1 MSTRTQKR
9 KNQQRSSKVVSEIL
23 SSPVLTEIVDPK
35 EQGVKVAGPPEDK
48 SARIENSI
56 LENLRASLK
65 EEITSEIKSLLLE
78 SQREMV
84 KILKPETNKNVKEQE
99 GNVLENAPREVYSP
113 TKSIRCKHCLNYV
126 MFPCST
132 KHGTRT

>member
-9 KNQQRSSKVVSEIL
+9 KNQQRSSKVVSEIV
-23 SSPVLTEIVDPK
+23 SSPVLTENVDPK
-35 EQGVKVAGPPEDK
+35 EQGVKVAGPSEDK

-56 LENLRASLK
+56 LENLRESLK

-113 TKSIRCKHCLNYV
+113 TKSIRCKNCLNYV